1 MRVKINKEIGPYDD
15 YLLALRSPEKVKPE
29 IVNTA
34 RLLGNL
40 AIQIQ
45 WIDGDAKKAEASFF
59 KINQKAAPIDKTELI
74 LLEELNK
81 PNGIAARAIFRGGK
95 VINTGLLSAKKNR
108 MMYKKKLKK
117 LMMFY
122 SNRRSKPF

>member
-29 IVNTA
+29 IVSTA
-34 RLLGNL
+34 RLLGSL

-95 VINTGLLSAKKNR
+95 VINTGLLSAKKN